1 MIKIKNNYVYIAVF
15 GYGEVCFKKGKYYKE
30 SFQSTI
36 PDKWSMF
43 TYVLE
48 LEEFSWKE
56 PTKTI

>member
-1 MIKIKNNYVYIAVF
+1 MAVF

-48 LEEFSWKE
+48 LEEFSWKG
-56 PTKTI
+56 PTKSI